1 MPAVIISIM
10 QPAVARLKP
19 EKGLFDQSSPPG
31 DAGSLKGQTRPPETR
46 AVWDNVTVLGG
57 PSQTARKL
65 FQRVDRRQ
73 RRLTAKTDAEPDKLH
88 QLLLCQ

>member
-1 MPAVIISIM
+1 M

-31 DAGSLKGQTRPPETR
+31 DAGSLKGQTRRPKPERFGTTSPSSVDHPKPPESCFN
-46 AVWDNVTVLGG
+46 ASIDANAG
-57 PSQTARKL
+57 
-65 FQRVDRRQ
+65 
-73 RRLTAKTDAEPDKLH
+73 LTAKTDAEPGKLH